1 MTKTLIFTDL
11 HMTEAGTTIIGL
23 DPKDRM
29 ERVFAHAFALH
40 PDATQAVVLGDL
52 THHGSHDE
60 YARLKPLLDT
70 CPMPMKLTI
79 GNHDIREEMCAAFGA
94 DTLTNGFAQH
104 AWVEDG
110 TLFLLLDTIDEEDH
124 APRHGGWLCEA
135 RLGWIADQI
144 ATHQPGRIVAMM
156 HHPPFDTGLPGADR
170 IKLMNG
176 SVLLDLLQKAQVPT
190 HLICGHVHRTI
201 SGMVRGIPF
210 TVLKSTCHQSPLD
223 LTNPS
228 SALSV
233 DEPGAYGVL
242 LLTDTQVIVH
252 SEDVFAA
259 ARPVALDA
267 ASE

>member
-11 HMTEAGTTIIGL
+11 HMTEAGTTIIDL
-23 DPKDRM
+23 DPQDRM
-29 ERVFAHAFALH
+29 ERVFAHAFAHH

-52 THHGSHDE
+52 THHGLPDE
-60 YARLKPLLDT
+60 YTRLKALLDA
-70 CPMPMKLTI
+70 CPMQLKLTI
-79 GNHDIREEMCAAFGA
+79 GNHDIRAQMSAAFGTNA
-94 DTLTNGFAQH
+94 LTDGFAQH

-110 TLFLLLDTIDEEDH
+110 TLFLLLDTVDEEDN

-144 ATHQPGRIVAMM
+144 ATHQAGRIVAMM

-176 SVLLDLLQKAQVPT
+176 SVLLDLLQQAQVPT
-190 HLICGHVHRTI
+190 HLVCGHVHRTI
-201 SGMVRGIPF
+201 SGMVRGLPF
-210 TVLKSTCHQSPLD
+210 TVLKSTCHQTPLD

-228 SALSV
+228 TALSV